1 MLRLLLLVTFVDLGD
16 YCNLETLILMNC
28 MLNYHSTLILF
39 FMMRELSIFL
49 HFHPLIKRVNI
60 TSFLT
65 LGITFVLEGPLK
77 DTGTKEENILK
88 INKEDNNANLQFID
102 VADVKKNEEF
112 DLFIPVLKQGVK
124 TVS

>member
-39 FMMRELSIFL
+39 FMMTW
-49 HFHPLIKRVNI
+49 VNI

-102 VADVKKNEEF
+102 VADAKKNEEF